1 MCADVFRLYANFD
14 IKFCF
19 LDVLLGLELD
29 DILWQRPTSGT
40 NTNGTVFFSSVE
52 DSAELIDCL
61 ATDLATFCIGGIL
74 LLLHFILWESQ

>member
-29 DILWQRPTSGT
+29 ELLWQRPTSGT
-40 NTNGTVFFSSVE
+40 NTNGTFFFF
-52 DSAELIDCL
+52 L
-61 ATDLATFCIGGIL
+61 
-74 LLLHFILWESQ
+74 Q